1 LALVVLASI
10 LGIHT
15 QRIAGKNVTQF
26 NIAQR
31 VLETFGPCRILHAG
45 GETFEILSQLLLAG
59 SDAWLWGKAL
69 PPHKRVLPSLDDA
82 KEMDVT
88 ILRPV
93 TLTADTVKRLTVT
106 TPPRNGLAL
115 SAPGSQ
121 RATWDEILLAN
132 GWRRHPAALRPFEP
146 LPHPHL
152 MSELSLYQRIPVQPT
167 KSTDSI
173 GASERDILRIGG
185 MRGDILIGR
194 YVLASLPVRA
204 GDTVVDCSCGAGGG
218 TAVLAALSYGGRY
231 IGVSSDP
238 AEIAYAQCNYSG
250 GLLDFRQDN
259 PLTLDSMAT
268 ASADCIIALDLPLDP
283 TQLDQAL
290 MAFQRVVRPD
300 GRVILGMRTP
310 GRQHQAVDYLQKKIA
325 ALFIPEST
333 NLLIHRSE
341 VEESW
346 HVIIASRDPTREPG
360 AVPYRHPAFATASE
374 ATGQHGA
381 LLDFAGGY
389 ANPWI
394 YRPLVQVGERLKND
408 EALVSLAR
416 RVVGG
421 AARDSADRAAAITV
435 IGYRILEIRN
445 MEGARAIATA
455 LADFQK
461 ASAQSKNPHI
471 LRWRISTAF
480 LAGRLAE
487 LLGEREAALDWFQ
500 KTSAMDWEPFSPIL
514 ATKTV
519 AAAFYA
525 GVLLLANGDRE
536 GARISF
542 RRGLDESLRAAAGN
556 RADIVG
562 NPEMPIPFGMQEL
575 AEVIDMGSQC
585 ALALHHF
592 ELSKSDPGLFWRRI
606 DVKRFGLLTHTH
618 NLERDNDALRAEID
632 RLNRVAHPNPPKT

>member
-1 LALVVLASI
+1 M
-10 LGIHT
+10 T
-15 QRIAGKNVTQF
+15 QS

-31 VLETFGPCRILHAG
+31 VLETFGPSRMLHAG
-45 GETFEILSQLLLAG
+45 GETLEILSQLLLAG

-88 ILRPV
+88 ILQPL
-93 TLTADTVKRLTVT
+93 TLTADAVNHLMVT
-106 TPPRNGLAL
+106 APPRKGLAL
-115 SAPGSQ
+115 SAPGSS
-121 RATWDEILLAN
+121 RATWDSILLAN
-132 GWRRHPAALRPFEP
+132 GWRRHPAAVRPFEP

-152 MSELSLYQRIPVQPT
+152 MPELSLYQRIPVPST
-167 KSTDSI
+167 KDTDSI
-173 GASERDILRIGG
+173 DTSERDILRIAG

-204 GDTVVDCSCGAGGG
+204 GDTVIDCSCGAGGG
-218 TAVLAALSYGGRY
+218 TAVLAALSYGARY
-231 IGVSSDP
+231 IGVSSDV
-238 AEIAYAQCNYSG
+238 AEIAYAQRNYGG
-250 GLLDFRQDN
+250 GLLEFRQDN
-259 PLTLDSMAT
+259 PLTVENIAT
-268 ASADCIIALDLPLDP
+268 ASADCIVALDLPLDLH
-283 TQLDQAL
+283 QLDQAL
-290 MAFQRVVRPD
+290 AAFQRVVRPD

-310 GRQHQAVDYLQKKIA
+310 GRQDQAVDHLQKKIA
-325 ALFIPEST
+325 ASFILEST
-333 NLLIHRSE
+333 NLLVHRSD

-346 HVIIASRDPTREPG
+346 HVIIASRDPTREPE
-360 AVPYRHPAFATASE
+360 AVPYRHPAFATAFE

-394 YRPLVQVGERLKND
+394 YRALVQVGERLKND
-408 EALVSLAR
+408 DALVSLAR
-416 RVVGG
+416 RVIAG

-435 IGYRILEIRN
+435 IGYRILEVRN

-455 LADFQK
+455 IADFQK
-461 ASAQSKNPHI
+461 ASTESSNPHV

-480 LAGRLAE
+480 LAGRIAE
-487 LLGEREAALDWFQ
+487 MLGEREAALDWFK
-500 KTSAMDWEPFSPIL
+500 KTSAMDWEPFSPII

-525 GVLLLANGDRE
+525 GVLLLVNGDRDE
-536 GARISF
+536 ARISF
-542 RRGLDESLRAAAGN
+542 RRGLHESLRAAAGN
-556 RADIVG
+556 PADIVG
-562 NPEMPIPFGMQEL
+562 NPEMPVPFGMQEL

-606 DVKRFGLLTHTH
+606 DVKRFGLLTHTR
-618 NLERDNDALRAEID
+618 NLERDNAVLYAEIE
-632 RLNRVAHPNPPKT
+632 RLRTAHPSVPKT